1 MRKCSIVEYYPAI
14 KKKEILPFVTRW
26 MDLKGIILS
35 EVNQTERDKYSVT
48 YMLNLINE
56 SQHKTQ
62 TL

>member
-1 MRKCSIVEYYPAI
+1 MEYYPAI